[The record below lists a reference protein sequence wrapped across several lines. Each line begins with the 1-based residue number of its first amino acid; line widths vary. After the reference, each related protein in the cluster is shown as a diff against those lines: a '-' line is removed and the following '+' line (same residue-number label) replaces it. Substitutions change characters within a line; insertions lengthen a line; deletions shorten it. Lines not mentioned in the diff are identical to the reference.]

1 MNRLTSLSAG
11 YAIYAAL
18 KAALGN
24 KVTAVY
30 PVISIE
36 NATLPFAVYYRSD
49 SQGEPTKTGNAFD
62 TCTVTIEIYDS
73 DYDNGVRLTEIAREA
88 IERKQLKYVSK
99 DNPSQSLTVSC
110 SRVVDSSEIW
120 DDGCYK
126 QTIIVNCKMI

>member
-18 KAALGN
+18 KAALGEN
-24 KVTAVY
+24 VTAVF
-30 PVISIE
+30 PIVCKE
-36 NATLPFAVYYRSD
+36 DAVLPYVVYYRSD

-73 DYDNGVRLTEIAREA
+73 DYDDVRLAEIARSA
-88 IERKQLKYVSK
+88 IELRQLDYTDRK
-99 DNPSQSLTVSC
+99 NPLQRLTVSC
-110 SRVVDSSEIW
+110 SRVVDSSEVW
-120 DDGCYK
+120 AGDCYM